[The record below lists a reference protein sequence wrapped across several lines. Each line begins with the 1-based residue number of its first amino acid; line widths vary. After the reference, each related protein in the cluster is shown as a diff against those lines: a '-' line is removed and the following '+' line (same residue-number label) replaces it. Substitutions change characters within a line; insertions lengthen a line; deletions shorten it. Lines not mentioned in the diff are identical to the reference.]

1 MTQKLF
7 YKIRPT
13 YFFNLF
19 ALGII
24 VILILL
30 NILYAKTQKNII
42 AMNHQANIEYVR
54 SLSENL
60 SQDIQ
65 HTVQKDFIQNIKED
79 AIAREYIASDLK
91 LFVTTKYQYI
101 YLISKSKTGK
111 FIYLVDSNTK
121 KGMKKMFDTLFEP
134 MDKVHYE
141 DVYKTKQAKYFK
153 NSKEEGY
160 WGTYLSPIIVHDN
173 IEAVIVI
180 KFSIEEQRRVFN
192 ALESLKDVF
201 TWIFVFFV
209 VVSLFIVWF
218 SYIDTI
224 REKQKNRYFH
234 ELEESNL
241 KLSVLSMDLKTKSD
255 EVTQLNS
262 TLEERVQIELQKNR
276 TKDAQLIHQSRLA
289 QMGEM
294 LSMIA
299 HQWRQPLNAIS
310 AESSNLFLKSKLGK
324 INDKVILDSTQNISQ
339 YSQHLSDTID
349 DFRDFFKPDKEKT
362 ETSFHAVIDSVH
374 KLIETTLEHKN
385 ILLIK
390 ELEDEETFKSYP
402 NELKQVILNF
412 ITNAEDALIEN
423 KIEKPF
429 IKIHAYTKVQNCH
442 ILEVS
447 DNAGGIDEAI
457 LDKIFDPYFSTKS
470 KKDGTGLGLYMS
482 KMIIQEHCKGKLNVI
497 NTKDGVMFRI
507 ILGDEGCKS

>member
-1 MTQKLF
+1 MRQKIF
-7 YKIRPT
+7 SRIKPA

-42 AMNHQANIEYVR
+42 AINHQTDIEYVK

-91 LFVTTKYQYI
+91 LFVTTKYKYI

-111 FIYLVDSNTK
+111 FIYLIDSNTK
-121 KGMKKMFDTLFEP
+121 KGMKKMFDTFFGP
-134 MDKVHYE
+134 RDKTYYE
-141 DVYKTKQAKYFK
+141 DVYKTKQPIYFK
-153 NSKEEGY
+153 NSEEEGY
-160 WGTYLSPIIVHDN
+160 WGTYLSPIIVHDTV
-173 IEAVIVI
+173 EAVIVI
-180 KFSIEEQRRVFN
+180 KFSIEEQRRVSTV
-192 ALESLKDVF
+192 LESLKNLF
-201 TWIFVFFV
+201 TWIFLFFIIL
-209 VVSLFIVWF
+209 SFFIVWF
-218 SYIDTI
+218 SHIDAI
-224 REKQKNRYFH
+224 REKQKNRFFH

-241 KLSVLSMDLKTKSD
+241 QLNILSMDLKTKSD
-255 EVTQLNS
+255 EVSELNS

-310 AESSNLFLKSKLGK
+310 AESSNLLLKSKLHK
-324 INDKVILDSTQNISQ
+324 INDEIILEASQNISE
-339 YSQHLSDTID
+339 YSQHLSETID
-349 DFRDFFKPDKEKT
+349 DFRDFFKPDKEKIQ
-362 ETSFHAVIDSVH
+362 TSFHTIIDSVH

-385 ILLIK
+385 IPLIK
-390 ELEDEETFKSYP
+390 ELESEETFESYP
-402 NELKQVILNF
+402 NELKQVVLNL
-412 ITNAEDALIEN
+412 IKNAEDALVESKIEN
-423 KIEKPF
+423 PF
-429 IKIHAYTKVQNCH
+429 IKIHTYTKMHNCH

-447 DNAGGIDEAI
+447 DNAGGIDEVI
-457 LDKIFDPYFSTKS
+457 LGKIFDPYFSTKS
-470 KKDGTGLGLYMS
+470 EKDGAGLGLYMS
-482 KMIIQEHCKGKLNVI
+482 KMIIQEHCKGKIDAI
-497 NTKDGVMFRI
+497 NTKDGAMFRI
-507 ILGDEGCKS
+507 ILGDAICKS